1 MKDNYI
7 DTILTWC
14 CRTGDRNPALKIS
27 KVLFLGDSV
36 ELGQSNKKQKYKYQ
50 FYGVTPYI
58 SYTVSSRTHAVM

>member
-36 ELGQSNKKQKYKYQ
+36 ELGQSNKKTK
-50 FYGVTPYI
+50 V
-58 SYTVSSRTHAVM
+58 